1 MAKQQRTPN
10 APRFR
15 PVGIFDDPAG
25 GGALRFT
32 FVRVSD
38 VRGAGAV
45 DAGRP
50 SEALPDY
57 VVSVEGH
64 DSETKFHWIKPPTD
78 EAARLEME
86 AIARERV
93 ALRHQWLDK
102 LADLVQKVEG
112 WAQQLDWTTKV
123 VDKPIE
129 DREVGDYTAPGL
141 LLQRET
147 VRLFLEPIARTAP
160 GTEGVVDLC
169 LMPSYDDI
177 AGFYYYNRRWNVHY
191 AFEGPTGATNRLEC
205 EAMPLSKAT
214 LSKLLGE
221 MKAHAG

>member
-1 MAKQQRTPN
+1 MAKRQKPPD
-10 APRFR
+10 APRFH
-15 PVGIFDDPAG
+15 PVGIHDDPAG

-32 FVRVSD
+32 FVRVTD
-38 VRGAGAV
+38 VRGVGLV

-50 SEALPDY
+50 SEGLPDY
-57 VVSVEGH
+57 IVSVKGH
-64 DSETKFHWIKPPTD
+64 DSETKFHWIKPPKD

-86 AIARERV
+86 TIARERV
-93 ALRHQWLDK
+93 ALRHRWLDK
-102 LADLVQKVEG
+102 LADLVQKVES

-123 VDKPIE
+123 VDKTIE

-147 VRLFLEPIARTAP
+147 VRLFLEPVARSAP
-160 GTEGVVDLC
+160 GTEGVVDLY

-191 AFEGPTGATNRLEC
+191 EFDGASAATNRLEH